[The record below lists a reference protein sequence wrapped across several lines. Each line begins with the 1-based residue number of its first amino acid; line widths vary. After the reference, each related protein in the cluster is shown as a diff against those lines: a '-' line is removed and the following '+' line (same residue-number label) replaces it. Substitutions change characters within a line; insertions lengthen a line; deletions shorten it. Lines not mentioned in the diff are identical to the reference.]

1 MVRLGEA
8 GSRDLYP
15 VSQYYSRKLV
25 TYIRSLNSLLDHIL
39 ILLLLYQDCVAS
51 YPCFYVCSA

>member
-25 TYIRSLNSLLDHIL
+25 TYIRLETSFENKMSKTVSSSEM
-39 ILLLLYQDCVAS
+39 C
-51 YPCFYVCSA
+51 CK